1 MQGMKYLYL
10 ISFFVYLF
18 IFRVMICMD
27 KTIKNITDI
36 VKIYRENRNLYSVT
50 IEITSFCN
58 WRCEHCYI
66 SEYTQKGFD
75 EVTFR
80 NLLIQLREM
89 GTFEIVF
96 TGGEVFA
103 HPDAMIYIKLAREM
117 FFNVIVYSNISMLNK
132 HSIKTLS
139 NLYID
144 YISCTIFSMDETVHD
159 RITNKKGS
167 LKKCLQNLGLL
178 KEFGIQIEIKTPLF
192 EQNIHSIDNVFEFC
206 KKNNFKYKV
215 DTQIVPRRG
224 TVNNKVRVKSLTLKQ
239 LITIQKKIDIIN
251 GVRFIDK
258 NENFLTCSS
267 VQISLYITCLGSVQ
281 PCSLY
286 SISIGNIYHTSIKE
300 IWNKSMFNKIATYS
314 LKDSKNC
321 STCTIANY
329 CTQCPGIA
337 LSESGNSRNCSEIC
351 KKTALARSFVY
362 ASIP

>member
-1 MQGMKYLYL
+1 M
-10 ISFFVYLF
+10 
-18 IFRVMICMD
+18 
-27 KTIKNITDI
+27 
-36 VKIYRENRNLYSVT
+36 VKKFGEIYKLYREAKKITLRDIEHKGISRSQLSRFEKGETDLTTSKFLLALEQINVPIEEFMYAANDYKRDRFYQIVDEVKQCFLNRNVT
-50 IEITSFCN
+50 
-58 WRCEHCYI
+58 RLH
-66 SEYTQKGFD
+66 K
-75 EVTFR
+75 
-80 NLLIQLREM
+80 LLIERN
-89 GTFEIVF
+89 
-96 TGGEVFA
+96 
-103 HPDAMIYIKLAREM
+103 AMKYIKLAREM

-132 HSIKTLS
+132 QSIKTLS
-139 NLYID
+139 TLYID
-144 YISCTIFSMDETVHD
+144 YISCTIFSMDEVFHD

-167 LKKCLQNLGLL
+167 LKKCLQNLELL
-178 KEFGIQIEIKTPLF
+178 EEFGIQIEIKTPLF
-192 EQNIHSIDNVFEFC
+192 EQNIHSIDDVFEFC

-239 LITIQKKIDIIN
+239 LISIQKKIDIIN

-267 VQISLYITCLGSVQ
+267 VQVSLYITCLGSVQ

-286 SISIGNIYHTSIKE
+286 SISIGNIYNASIKE
-300 IWNKSMFNKIATYS
+300 IWNKSMFNKIASYS
-314 LKDSKNC
+314 LKDSKSC

-337 LSESGNSRNCSEIC
+337 LSETGNSRNCSEIC